1 MRVTLTVIDGPHRGS
16 AFEFVEHDAFLV
28 GRSPEVQFRLPLRDK
43 TLSRVHFLVEVNPP
57 SCRLMDMA
65 STNGVRVNGKKV
77 HTVDLRH
84 GDRIQAGGTVLA
96 FAVEDEETELQ
107 GVPPSIAATQ
117 DPSET
122 SDWPAAST
130 FPGYRVDRKL
140 GEGGM
145 GVVYLA
151 RREADGSS
159 VALKMIKP
167 VVDAREVVLGRFL
180 REASILRKLDHPHI
194 VRFLDI
200 GFVEGRLYFAMEYVE
215 GTSAADALKARGPL
229 SIPAAVGLACQ
240 VLRALSYAH
249 ALGFVHR
256 DIKPANILTA
266 KQDGKSRAK
275 LADFGLA
282 KIYQESSLSGMSV
295 TGQMGGT
302 LAYMPP
308 EQITHFREARPP
320 ADIYSI
326 GATLYTLLTGRRI
339 LDFKG
344 RAEQQ
349 VARILFEE
357 PTPIQAHRPE
367 IPDVLARIIHRAL
380 AKAPADRFPDAK
392 AMKDAL
398 VPFAK
403 SR

>member
-65 STNGVRVNGKKV
+65 STNGVRVNDKKV

-96 FAVEDEETELQ
+96 FAVEDEETELP

-117 DPSET
+117 DLSET

-159 VALKMIKP
+159 VALKVIKP

-200 GFVEGRLYFAMEYVE
+200 GFAEGRLYFAMEYVE

-308 EQITHFREARPP
+308 EQITHFRKARPP
-320 ADIYSI
+320 ADLYSI

-367 IPDVLARIIHRAL
+367 IPDALARIIHRAL
-380 AKAPADRFPDAK
+380 AKAPADRFPDAG

-398 VPFAK
+398 APFAK
-403 SR
+403 AR